1 MWYNFSYRIMFRG
14 DAMRIILCDDD
25 EQILDQLQKYLRE
38 YHESAHLAQP
48 EYAVYSNGEALLA
61 SESRASALRADIAFL
76 DVEMPGRNGINIGA
90 LLREKNP
97 KIKIFIV
104 TSYLDYLDDAMKFHV
119 FRYLS
124 KPIDKARLFRNF
136 KEALYQISMEAE
148 KMSIETK
155 EETIICSSDEIVM
168 IEKEDRRVIV
178 HTLSRSL
185 ESVENAK
192 YWDRLLKYRSFNR
205 PHRSYI
211 INLKYPPVLYP

>member
-1 MWYNFSYRIMFRG
+1 MWYNFPYRIMFRG

-61 SESRASALRADIAFL
+61 PESRASALRADIAFL

-148 KMSIETK
+148 K
-155 EETIICSSDEIVM
+155 
-168 IEKEDRRVIV
+168 
-178 HTLSRSL
+178 
-185 ESVENAK
+185 
-192 YWDRLLKYRSFNR
+192 
-205 PHRSYI
+205 
-211 INLKYPPVLYP
+211 

>member
-1 MWYNFSYRIMFRG
+1 
-14 DAMRIILCDDD
+14 
-25 EQILDQLQKYLRE
+25 
-38 YHESAHLAQP
+38 
-48 EYAVYSNGEALLA
+48 
-61 SESRASALRADIAFL
+61 
-76 DVEMPGRNGINIGA
+76 MPGRNGINIGA

-104 TSYLDYLDDAMKFHV
+104 TSYLDYLDDAMEFHV

-148 KMSIETK
+148 KISIETK

-211 INLKYPPVLYP
+211 INLKYLQSYTHESIVLKTPDGRIWEAYIARRKYQEFKDAHLLFLEAMS